1 MLGDQQAVR
10 GEIKTLV
17 SHMLRGVPKEN
28 TVRNRGE
35 LTGSGGRGVR
45 VSGASEDPEVGIGGS
60 GVEKGKVG

>member
-1 MLGDQQAVR
+1 
-10 GEIKTLV
+10 
-17 SHMLRGVPKEN
+17 MLRGVPKEN